1 MWPSVRNG
9 AGKDV
14 CHIWRLPGE
23 RKRRHAMKHKK
34 MFAVPLLV
42 LAVLALFA
50 AAYAD
55 DSDKEKL
62 GPYKLLTTIT
72 IPEGLVGFD
81 ISWVDS
87 EAGRY
92 YLANRGNATVVPP
105 VGPTIDVIDTR
116 HDKFLY
122 SIPLSS
128 AGNGVVAI
136 RKSGD
141 DDAEDEGGRH

>member
-1 MWPSVRNG
+1 
-9 AGKDV
+9 
-14 CHIWRLPGE
+14 
-23 RKRRHAMKHKK
+23 MKHKK

-92 YLANRGNATVVPP
+92 YLANRGNATAVPP

-116 HDKFLY
+116 HDKFL
-122 SIPLSS
+122 
-128 AGNGVVAI
+128 
-136 RKSGD
+136 
-141 DDAEDEGGRH
+141 